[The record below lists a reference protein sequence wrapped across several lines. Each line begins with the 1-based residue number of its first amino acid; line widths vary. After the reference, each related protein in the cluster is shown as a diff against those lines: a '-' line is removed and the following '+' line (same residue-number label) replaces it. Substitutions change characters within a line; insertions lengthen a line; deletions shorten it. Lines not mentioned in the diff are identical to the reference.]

1 MHAYIQYMHTFLGIL
16 YIRKITDT
24 PHKYIHTYIQTRLL
38 ISCDQNKVLTIER
51 PMPDED
57 GSSPERIKEYRAEVK
72 ATKIQ

>member
-16 YIRKITDT
+16 YIRKKHGYTT
-24 PHKYIHTYIQTRLL
+24 QIHNIQTRLL

-51 PMPDED
+51 PLPDED

-72 ATKIQ
+72 ATKI